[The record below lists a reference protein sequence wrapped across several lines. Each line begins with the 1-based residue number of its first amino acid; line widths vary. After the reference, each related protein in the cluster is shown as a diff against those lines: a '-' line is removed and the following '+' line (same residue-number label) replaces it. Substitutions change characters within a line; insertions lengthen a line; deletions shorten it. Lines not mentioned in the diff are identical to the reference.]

1 LFISGYPGWEK
12 TMHFFSLFTFMTLL
26 HVLFIIGLSIRII
39 QVRLPVAVSLAWLI
53 LIFFLPLVGAIAYLV
68 LGEKR
73 LGRKFTIRSQAIK
86 ARYDNWLQDLPP
98 EIRSDPQGLSPEARS
113 LNRLAKTTVNI
124 PALSGNRLQLLETAE
139 PILHSIIDDIDSAQ
153 KFCHLEFYIWTE
165 GGMADEVGAAL
176 LRATGRGVT
185 CRVLLDAIGS
195 ARFLKGHLLEQLKA
209 GGVEVASALPVSAIS
224 VFKVRPDLRLHRK
237 IVVIDD
243 AAAYTGSFNLVD
255 PRFFKQDAGVGEW
268 VDAMVRLEGP
278 GALALNALFRWD
290 WEVET
295 GRDLNLDEED
305 PATVLPAGETD
316 VQVIPSG
323 PGMTGNSIYQL
334 LLLSIYSAR
343 REIVMTTPYFVPDEA
358 VSTALLT
365 AAERGVTVTVIMPER
380 NDSRLVHYT
389 CRSYFDDMLAAGIRI
404 FGFRG
409 GLLHTKSVVVDRQ
422 FALFGSVNLDVRSFW
437 LDFEVT
443 LGVYDPDF
451 AQRLLALQDK
461 YIEHSIPVDLQTW
474 QQRTGKERF
483 IENLAR
489 LSSPLL

>member
-1 LFISGYPGWEK
+1 
-12 TMHFFSLFTFMTLL
+12 MHFFSVFSFVTLV
-26 HVLFIIGLSIRII
+26 HVLIIIGVSIRVIK
-39 QVRLPVAVSLAWLI
+39 VRLPVGTSLAWLI
-53 LIFFLPLVGAIAYLV
+53 LVFFLPLVGAIAYLV

-73 LGRKFTIRSQAIK
+73 LGPKFAARTQAITG
-86 ARYDNWLQDLPP
+86 RYSRWLKDLPQ
-98 EIRSDPQGLSPEARS
+98 EIRSDLKGLSPQARS
-113 LNRLAKTTVNI
+113 LSRLAVTTVNI
-124 PALSGNRLQLLETAE
+124 PALSGNRLQLLDAAE
-139 PILHSIIDDIDSAQ
+139 PILRSMISDIDNA
-153 KFCHLEFYIWTE
+153 KRFCHLEFYIWTE
-165 GGMADEVGAAL
+165 GGIADEVGAAL
-176 LRATGRGVT
+176 LRAAGRGVT

-195 ARFLKGHLLEQLKA
+195 ARFLKGHLVEQLKA
-209 GGVEVASALPVSAIS
+209 GGIEVAVALPVSPIS

-243 AAAYTGSFNLVD
+243 AAGYTGSLNLVD

-278 GALALNALFRWD
+278 SVLALNGLFRWD

-295 GRDLNLDEED
+295 GRDLDAQAEGGDLSANFRS
-305 PATVLPAGETD
+305 GETD

-323 PGMTGNSIYQL
+323 PGRTGNSIYQI

-343 REIVMTTPYFVPDEA
+343 REIVITTPYFVPDEA

-365 AAERGVTVTVIMPER
+365 AADRGVKVTIIVPER
-380 NDSRLVHYT
+380 NDSRLAHYT

-404 FGFRG
+404 FGFKG

-422 FALFGSVNLDVRSFW
+422 VALFGSVNLDIRSFW

-451 AQRLLALQDK
+451 AEQLLTLQNR
-461 YIEHSIPVDLQTW
+461 YIEDSIPVDPQAW
-474 QQRTGKERF
+474 QQRSGKERF

-489 LSSPLL
+489 LASPLL

>member
-1 LFISGYPGWEK
+1 
-12 TMHFFSLFTFMTLL
+12 MHFFSLFTVMTLL
-26 HVLFIIGLSIRII
+26 HMLIIIGLSVRVIK
-39 QVRLPVAVSLAWLI
+39 VRLPVAASLAWLI

-73 LGRKFTIRSQAIK
+73 LGRQFMTRTRAIK
-86 ARYDNWLQDLPP
+86 DRYDSWLQDLPP
-98 EIRSDPQGLSPEARS
+98 EFRSDLQRLSPQARS
-113 LNRLAKTTVNI
+113 LSRLAETTVNI
-124 PALSGNRLQLLETAE
+124 PAMSGNRIQLLDAAE
-139 PILHSIIDDIDSAQ
+139 PILRSITSDIDNA
-153 KFCHLEFYIWTE
+153 KRFCHLEFYIWTE
-165 GGMADEVGAAL
+165 GGKADEVGAAL
-176 LRATGRGVT
+176 LRAAGRGVT

-195 ARFLKGHLLEQLKA
+195 ADFSKGRLLEQLKN
-209 GGVEVASALPVSAIS
+209 GGVEVAFALPVSALS

-243 AAAYTGSFNLVD
+243 AAGYTGSFNLVD
-255 PRFFKQDAGVGEW
+255 PRFFKKDAGVGEW

-278 GALALNALFRWD
+278 GVLALNALFRWD

-295 GRDLNLDEED
+295 GCDLDAQAESGD
-305 PATVLPAGETD
+305 PGADLRAGETD

-323 PGMTGNSIYQL
+323 PGVIGNSIYQL

-343 REIVMTTPYFVPDEA
+343 REIIMTTPYFVPDEA

-365 AAERGVTVTVIMPER
+365 AAERGVKVTVILPER

-389 CRSYFDDMLAAGIRI
+389 CRSYFDDMLAAGIQI
-404 FGFRG
+404 FEFKG

-422 FALFGSVNLDVRSFW
+422 VALFGSVNLDVRSFW

-451 AQRLLALQDK
+451 AERLIALQDQ
-461 YIEHSIPVDLQTW
+461 YIADSIPVDLQTW
-474 QQRTGKERF
+474 QQRPGKERF

-489 LSSPLL
+489 LTSPLL

>member
-1 LFISGYPGWEK
+1 MFSV
-12 TMHFFSLFTFMTLL
+12 FSLITLA
-26 HVLFIIGLSIRII
+26 HVLIIIGVSFRVIK
-39 QVRLPVAVSLAWLI
+39 VRLPVATSLAWLM
-53 LIFFLPLVGAIAYLV
+53 LVFFLPLVGAITYLV

-73 LGRKFTIRSQAIK
+73 LGQKFSARTQAIK
-86 ARYDNWLQDLPP
+86 GRYDSWLQDLPP
-98 EIRSDPQGLSPEARS
+98 EIRSDLQGLSPEARS
-113 LNRLAKTTVNI
+113 LSRLAETTVNV
-124 PALSGNRLQLLETAE
+124 PAMSGNRLQLLDSAE
-139 PILHSIIDDIDSAQ
+139 PILRSIINDIDRATR
-153 KFCHLEFYIWTE
+153 FCHLEFYIWTE

-176 LRATGRGVT
+176 LRAGDRGVT

-195 ARFLKGHLLEQLKA
+195 ARFLKGHLVEQLKT
-209 GGVEVASALPVSAIS
+209 GGVEVAFALPVSSIS

-237 IVVIDD
+237 IVVIDYT
-243 AAAYTGSFNLVD
+243 AGYTGSFNLVD

-278 GALALNALFRWD
+278 AVLALNALFRWD

-295 GRDLNLDEED
+295 GRDLNLEVEGGD
-305 PATVLPAGETD
+305 PSTDLRTGETD

-334 LLLSIYSAR
+334 LLMSIYSAR
-343 REIVMTTPYFVPDEA
+343 REVVMTTPYFVPDEA

-365 AAERGVTVTVIMPER
+365 AAERGVKVTVIMPER

-404 FGFRG
+404 FGFKG
-409 GLLHTKSVVVDRQ
+409 GLLHTKSVVVDREVV
-422 FALFGSVNLDVRSFW
+422 LFGSVNLDVRSFW

-451 AQRLLALQDK
+451 AERLLALQDR
-461 YIEHSIPVDLQTW
+461 YINDSAPVDPQIW
-474 QQRTGKERF
+474 QQRPGKERF

-489 LSSPLL
+489 FASPLL